1 MMQWKKSADRLLL
14 VIGIGIYLLMSNSV
28 GYGEEVSLYKL
39 IEEVALPAS
48 QIPQGWVLE
57 KEIRTDE
64 AALNKFEQIYGVRAT
79 ALINQIFMV
88 NNKRLQVNYCLFE
101 SEPTAGIA
109 VLKMKSLVGN
119 TDLIFDRK
127 NAVLE
132 LISEDPWLKQEA
144 LKLLRPDPLNEYL
157 VTQKKLPQDWML
169 WNIILV
175 DKSKMPFFE
184 NRLGARIDTIIN
196 QIFRVGEDVVKINY
210 VLCTDKSQR
219 EKVYEQMQKVAT
231 KDNSIIKKKK
241 VVIEIV
247 AYKEQLRQKAKDI
260 VD

>member
-1 MMQWKKSADRLLL
+1 MMQWKKLVLRLFICLF
-14 VIGIGIYLLMSNSV
+14 ISICLLMGHSV
-28 GYGEEVSLYKL
+28 SDGKDVSFYKAIDEVLLS
-39 IEEVALPAS
+39 AS
-48 QIPQGWVLE
+48 QIPRGWILE
-57 KEIRTDE
+57 KEISTDE
-64 AALNKFEQIYGVRAT
+64 AALNKFEQIYGARAT

-88 NNKRLQVNYCLFE
+88 NNKRLQVNYCLFD

-119 TDLIFDRK
+119 ANLIFDKK

-157 VTQKKLPQDWML
+157 VTQKKLPQDWMF
-169 WNIILV
+169 WDIILV

-184 NRLGARIDTIIN
+184 DRLGARIDTIIN

-210 VLCTDKSQR
+210 VVCTDKSQR
-219 EKVYEQMQKVAT
+219 EKVYEHMQKVAT
-231 KDNSIIKKKK
+231 EYNSIIKKKK

-247 AYKEQLRQKAKDI
+247 ADKEQLRQTAKDI